1 MTKLYGFRSSAV
13 SVLAGHGKSTVFEH
27 MEIVKSVTPAPLLT
41 LSKHNLDMLKSFT
54 PIVPVWLDKALPE
67 QRVEARRRIEASVTA
82 HSALNDAM
90 AGVKALKEFAE
101 PLLKKR
107 ISEFFNID
115 LDVNKTWIELTRPAR
130 LFSSPQSE
138 YFTLLEAALH
148 NFEEEE
154 ARPSHFYR
162 TEIFTYEPLKTGI
175 RKRVSMNTGRF
186 IELCR
191 ELNLGQQY
199 QAHIKAVLKWD
210 DVVAQGK
217 WRDVFVGYH
226 KAALKAASQIA
237 LLKDDIEPKHHS
249 ALMEIISGHTSVR
262 VDGKRVWS
270 RSLSFMGMALH
281 RCIIFELAE
290 PDDQSILDKLWPI
303 VDTGPQNGFIAYL
316 PDDPDHPVKY
326 YPSLNAFKAR
336 LISQFSR
343 KNPGASQSSEAPTDY
358 QNFFS
363 RFVKHKDRAKYF
375 TSFTELVP
383 REFPRHMTIKR
394 RQKQAPDF
402 LLQLRVLDPSGDP
415 WHQAFDIWTTFFREY
430 KAQLLLD
437 ARSQAVPTEDADASG
452 RQGLVVQLLDMGL
465 TMLTLASFLVPPVG
479 LVMLGVTAVQLM
491 NEVLEGVEDLS
502 LGDKEAG
509 WRHITG
515 VLDNLI
521 TMGAGIPAF
530 ELLTAP
536 AHAEFNAIEL
546 ANGQKRLWKPDLA
559 AYRSDVS
566 LEGHVP
572 NAQGQYRIADRHYV
586 RVEGDVFEKRLD
598 PVIGKWRIQHPKKPQ
613 AYQPILEADTAGNW
627 QHTLDRTV
635 KQPAQ
640 DASVTEVTDQDA
652 GRELVAESD
661 VAPLQSLP
669 VSSQGISNATYKRYA
684 VKASDIA
691 GLTPSKGIFRS
702 TDGQQFYIRNIDGKG
717 KVAVYSIRN
726 SFNLNADIVDVN
738 IVDPNTNRATELRLW
753 QVAPDQWQPLSL
765 RGGNN
770 AVSFDSAQSFTS
782 SSGENLAIATADMM
796 ASSRPVF
803 TRKQLPNGLS
813 EPVIAVG
820 EQRYPGHVPLDWGR
834 PHQGLP
840 FTAEQTNIRQA
851 LSVPEFSRV
860 TINTNLFEA
869 GKVRYSSSVAKQL
882 ANRQGGSR
890 FVFEMQ
896 RMRYS
901 GAVEGEFNA
910 IKIVDIEAGE
920 IPDQSNAVSGYWAP
934 QGGYVDIP
942 VHPGWAEPDYVF
954 TPGFG
959 GCSLVV
965 DQLEENVLRVRH
977 VEGGKEDAQYNSLPG
992 GEHGWGQAAA
1002 MEYYDYGIAADQN
1015 NNADTLLGGFAFMK
1029 YDRRTKVWN
1038 IHYQSLQGTPN
1049 ITRYSVAKP
1058 GLFGQ
1063 SDSYVAVYEPSK
1075 VRKTMAKQVVTAKE
1089 PVGQKDAHAGDPLR
1103 IEDAKSFA

>member
-1 MTKLYGFRSSAV
+1 MS
-13 SVLAGHGKSTVFEH
+13 KS
-27 MEIVKSVTPAPLLT
+27 
-41 LSKHNLDMLKSFT
+41 NLDMLKSFT
-54 PIVPVWLDKALPE
+54 PVMPVWLEKASPE
-67 QRVEARRRIEASVTA
+67 QRFEARQRVEASVTA
-82 HSALNDAM
+82 HTALNNAM
-90 AGVKALKEFAE
+90 AGVKGLKEFAE
-101 PLLKKR
+101 PLLKNK
-107 ISEFFNID
+107 ISDFFSLYI
-115 LDVNKTWIELTRPAR
+115 DVNNTWIEITRPTR
-130 LFSSPQSE
+130 LFSFPESE

-154 ARPSHFYR
+154 TRQIHPL
-162 TEIFTYEPLKTGI
+162 TEIFNYEPRKPGI
-175 RKRVSMNTGRF
+175 RKRVSMNAGRF

-191 ELNLGQQY
+191 TLNLGQQY
-199 QAHIKAVLKWD
+199 QAHIKEVLKWD
-210 DVVAQGK
+210 DVVAQGML
-217 WRDVFVGYH
+217 RDVFVCYH

-237 LLKDDIEPKHHS
+237 LLKDDIEPKHHH
-249 ALMEIISGHTSVR
+249 ALMKIISGHKSVR
-262 VDGKRVWS
+262 VDGKLVWC

-303 VDTGPQNGFIAYL
+303 VDAGPQKGLIAYL

-326 YPSLNAFKAR
+326 YPSLSAFKAR

-343 KNPGASQSSEAPTDY
+343 KNPGASQSSKAPTDY

-363 RFVKHKDRAKYF
+363 RFVKYKDRAKYF
-375 TSFTELVP
+375 TSFTELVR
-383 REFPRHMTIKR
+383 REFPHDAILQR
-394 RQKQAPDF
+394 RQKQTPDF

-415 WHQAFDIWTTFFREY
+415 WRQEFDIWTTLYREY
-430 KAQLLLD
+430 RAQLLLD

-452 RQGLVVQLLDMGL
+452 RQGVVAQLLDMGL
-465 TMLTLASFLVPPVG
+465 TVLTLASFLVPPVG

-491 NEVLEGVEDLS
+491 SEVLEGLEDLS
-502 LGDKEAG
+502 LGDTEAG
-509 WRHITG
+509 WQHIMG
-515 VLDNLI
+515 VLGNLI
-521 TMGAGIPAF
+521 IMEASIPVF
-530 ELLTAP
+530 ELLAAP
-536 AHAEFNAIEL
+536 DLAEFKAIEL

-559 AYRSDVS
+559 AYRSDAS

-572 NAQGQYRIADRHYV
+572 NVQGQYRIADRHYV

-598 PVIGKWRIQHPKKPQ
+598 PEIGKWRILHPTKPQ
-613 AYQPILEADTAGNW
+613 AYQPILELDMAGNW

-635 KQPAQ
+635 NQPAL
-640 DASVTEVTDQDA
+640 DASVIEATDQDA
-652 GRELVAESD
+652 GREWVAESD
-661 VAPLQSLP
+661 VAPPQPLP
-669 VSSQGISNATYKRYA
+669 MSSQGISNATYKRYA
-684 VKASDIA
+684 VQASDIA
-691 GLTPSKGIFRS
+691 GLTPSKGTFRS

-717 KVAVYSIRN
+717 KVAVYPIRN

-765 RGGNN
+765 KGGNN
-770 AVSFDSAQSFTS
+770 AESFDNAPSFTS
-782 SSGENLAIATADMM
+782 SEEGNLAITAVDST
-796 ASSRPVF
+796 ASSSPVF

-820 EQRYPGHVPLDWGR
+820 EQRYPGNVPLDWGR

-840 FTAEQTNIRQA
+840 FTAGQTNIRQA

-860 TINTNLFEA
+860 MINTNLFEA
-869 GKVRYSSSVAKQL
+869 GKVRYSSSVARQL

-890 FVFEMQ
+890 FVFEMK
-896 RMRYS
+896 RVSYS
-901 GAVEGEFNA
+901 GAVDGEFNA
-910 IKIVDIEAGE
+910 IKIVDIDAGE

-965 DQLEENVLRVRH
+965 DQLEANVLRVRH
-977 VEGGKEDAQYNSLPG
+977 VEGGKEDAQYNTLSV
-992 GEHGWGQAAA
+992 GEHGWGQSAA
-1002 MEYYDYGIAADQN
+1002 MEYSDYGIAVDQS

-1029 YDRRTKVWN
+1029 YDRKTKVWN

-1058 GLFGQ
+1058 GWFGQ
-1063 SDSYVAVYEPSK
+1063 SDSQVAVYEPST
-1075 VRKTMAKQVVTAKE
+1075 VRKTMAKRVVTANEPADLKE
-1089 PVGQKDAHAGDPLR
+1089 APVGDPMRRKDA
-1103 IEDAKSFA
+1103 ESFA